1 MLDRK
6 TDNELEIEP
15 EPTDAFEDME
25 LEDAETSTGN
35 KLKDVR
41 DKLKQCEAEKMSHLE
56 ELQRAKADFLN
67 ARRRL
72 EEERER
78 DKERAR
84 IRFIEELLPLCDS
97 FHMAMGN
104 QEAWNNVDEVWR
116 KGVESIYSQLEQ
128 ILTAHHVS
136 KVDPLG
142 EAFDPTLHD
151 AMSNQ
156 PVTDEAQHHTIIQ
169 VIQPGYSMKV
179 GDTTDVIRP
188 ARVIVGEFTNTD

>member
-1 MLDRK
+1 
-6 TDNELEIEP
+6 
-15 EPTDAFEDME
+15 
-25 LEDAETSTGN
+25 
-35 KLKDVR
+35 
-41 DKLKQCEAEKMSHLE
+41 
-56 ELQRAKADFLN
+56 
-67 ARRRL
+67 
-72 EEERER
+72 
-78 DKERAR
+78 
-84 IRFIEELLPLCDS
+84 
-97 FHMAMGN
+97 MAMGN